1 MYKRV
6 FLLFLLLPLLIL
18 GNPEGEPELIDIEVK
33 NVDGTTEVIFSLTD
47 YASSSDF
54 TMDNKIVIDLLQTK
68 STLDGNLWNVNRGRI
83 ESIALSYISSASLTR
98 IVIERSGDFGYEIS
112 NPSINTIS
120 LKFAGESEK
129 FAPWS
134 AGGKVSTEESKKKS
148 GYAYR
153 EGTQERISMRLENA
167 DLVTTLRSIA
177 QASGMNIIVGDEV
190 RGTITVELDNIEWE
204 EALDLVLKTKGYTY
218 IIENEVIRV
227 GRPETFAKEQENIEA
242 SKPLKREIFVLE
254 FTTPAEIQ
262 NAVKSLLSKRGKIET
277 DERTNSIIVSDIG
290 LRLEEVESLVKALDK
305 KTLQVAITS
314 KIVDIDRTAA
324 RELGLEWHVTNLAST
339 SLSWLPVNASVD
351 HETPQGAITGAF
363 VNVATVPAPSWGT
376 LAATLSAMEQDQRL
390 DITSNP
396 RVTTVNNKE
405 AIIFGGKRFALTT
418 LDINGQ
424 PIQRWYQAGIE
435 LKVTPHINSAGD
447 ITMEISIE
455 MSDVVPG
462 SENQVITETRSETET
477 LVKNG
482 QTLVIG
488 GFFTKTI
495 TETKTGIPLLKDIPL
510 LGLLFGHTVS
520 EERKREVLIFITPH
534 IVETELGSNI

>member
-18 GNPEGEPELIDIEVK
+18 GNPEGEPELIDIAVK
-33 NVDGTTEVIFSLTD
+33 NVDGTTEVIFTLTD

-83 ESIALSYISSASLTR
+83 ENIALSYISSASLTR
-98 IVIERSGDFGYEIS
+98 IVIGRSGDFGYEIS

-120 LKFAGESEK
+120 LKFAGESEN
-129 FAPWS
+129 FTAWS
-134 AGGKVSTEESKKKS
+134 TGEKVSTEEHKEESA
-148 GYAYR
+148 YASR
-153 EGTQERISMRLENA
+153 DDLQEKISMRLEAA

-190 RGTITVELDNIEWE
+190 KGSITVELDNIEWE

-218 IIENEVIRV
+218 IIENDVIRV
-227 GRPETFAKEQENIEA
+227 GKPETFAKEQENIEA
-242 SKPLKREIFVLE
+242 SKPLRREIFVLE
-254 FTTPAEIQ
+254 FTTPKEISKI
-262 NAVKSLLSKRGKIET
+262 VKSLLSKRGTVEE
-277 DERTNSIIVSDIG
+277 DERTNAIIVSDIRI
-290 LRLEEVESLVKALDK
+290 RLKEVESLVKALDQ

-324 RELGLEWHVTNLAST
+324 RELGLEWHVTNLSYT
-339 SLSWLPVNASVD
+339 SGAGNVTAGDAHHL
-351 HETPQGAITGAF
+351 TPQGTVDGAF
-363 VNVATVPAPSWGT
+363 LNVATVQSWGDI
-376 LAATLSAMEQDQRL
+376 AATLSMMEQNQRL

-405 AIIFGGKRFALTT
+405 ATIFGGKRFAITT
-418 LDINGQ
+418 LDVNGQ
-424 PIQRWYQAGIE
+424 PVTRWYQAGIE
-435 LKVTPHINSAGD
+435 LKVTPHINSSGD
-447 ITMEISIE
+447 ITMEITVE

-462 SENQVITETRSETET
+462 SDNSIITETSSETET

-488 GFFTKTI
+488 GFYTKTV
-495 TETKTGIPLLKDIPL
+495 TETRTGIPILKDIPL
-510 LGLLFGHTVS
+510 LGLLFGHSVS

>member
-6 FLLFLLLPLLIL
+6 FLLFLLLPLFIM
-18 GNPEGEPELIDIEVK
+18 GNPEGEPELTNIEVK
-33 NVDGTTEVIFSLTD
+33 NVDGTTEVIFTMTD

-54 TMDNKIVIDLLQTK
+54 TMDNKIVIDLLETK

-83 ESIALSYISSASLTR
+83 ENIALSYISSASLTR
-98 IVIERSGDFGYEIS
+98 IVVQRSGDFGYEIS
-112 NPSINTIS
+112 NPSMNTIS
-120 LKFAGESEK
+120 LKFSGESED

-134 AGGKVSTEESKKKS
+134 AGGKVTTGKEYQKES
-148 GYAYR
+148 GYTYS
-153 EGTQERISMRLENA
+153 EETQERISMRLENA

-177 QASGMNIIVGDEV
+177 QASGMNIIIGDEV
-190 RGTITVELDNIEWE
+190 GGTITVELDNIEWE

-218 IIENEVIRV
+218 IIENNVIRV
-227 GRPETFAKEQENIEA
+227 SKPETFAKEQENIEA
-242 SKPLKREIFVLE
+242 SKPIKRAIFVLE
-254 FTTPAEIQ
+254 FSTPIEIQ
-262 NAVKSLLSKRGKIET
+262 GAVKSLLSKRGKIEQ
-277 DERTNSIIVSDIG
+277 DIRTNSIIVSDIG
-290 LRLEEVESLVKALDK
+290 LRLKEVESLIKALDK

-324 RELGLEWHVTNLAST
+324 RELGLAWHVTNLANT
-339 SLSWLPVNASVD
+339 QFNVTGDIEHVPPIATV
-351 HETPQGAITGAF
+351 TGAF
-363 VNVATVPAPSWGT
+363 VNVATVQNWGDLTAT
-376 LAATLSAMEQDQRL
+376 LAAMEQAQRL

-405 AIIFGGKRFALTT
+405 ATIFGGKRFAITT

-424 PIQRWYQAGIE
+424 PVTRWYQAGIE
-435 LKVTPHINSAGD
+435 LKVTPHINAAGD
-447 ITMEISIE
+447 ITMEISVE

-462 SENQVITETRSETET
+462 SDNSIITETSSETET

-495 TETKTGIPLLKDIPL
+495 TETKTGIPILKDIPL
-510 LGLLFGHTVS
+510 IGLIFGHTVS

>member
-6 FLLFLLLPLLIL
+6 FLLFLLLPLFIM
-18 GNPEGEPELIDIEVK
+18 GNPEGEPELTNIEVK
-33 NVDGTTEVIFSLTD
+33 NVDGTTEVIFTLTD

-54 TMDNKIVIDLLQTK
+54 TMDNKIVIDLLETK
-68 STLDGNLWNVNRGRI
+68 STLDGNLWNINRGRI
-83 ESIALSYISSASLTR
+83 ENIALSYISSASLTR
-98 IVIERSGDFGYEIS
+98 IVVQRSGDFSYEIS
-112 NPSINTIS
+112 NPSMNTIS
-120 LKFAGESEK
+120 LKFSGESEK

-134 AGGKVSTEESKKKS
+134 AVGKATTGKEYKKES
-148 GYAYR
+148 GYTPS

-177 QASGMNIIVGDEV
+177 QASGMNVIIGDEV
-190 RGTITVELDNIEWE
+190 GGTITVELDNIEWE

-218 IIENEVIRV
+218 IIENNVIRV
-227 GRPETFAKEQENIEA
+227 SKPETFAKEQENIEA
-242 SKPLKREIFVLE
+242 SKPIKRAIFVLE
-254 FTTPAEIQ
+254 FSTPNEIQ
-262 NAVKSLLSKRGKIET
+262 GAVKSLLSKRGSLEQDI
-277 DERTNSIIVSDIG
+277 RTNSIIVSDIE
-290 LRLEEVESLVKALDK
+290 LRLKEVESLVKALDK

-324 RELGLEWHVTNLAST
+324 RELGLAWHVTNLANT
-339 SLSWLPVNASVD
+339 QFNVTGDVEHVPPA
-351 HETPQGAITGAF
+351 GAVTGAF
-363 VNVATVPAPSWGT
+363 VNVATVQNWGDLT
-376 LAATLSAMEQDQRL
+376 ARLAAMEQDQRL

-405 AIIFGGKRFALTT
+405 AIIFGGKRFAITT

-424 PIQRWYQAGIE
+424 PVTRWYQAGIE
-435 LKVTPHINSAGD
+435 LKVTPHINAAGD
-447 ITMEISIE
+447 ITMEISVE

-462 SENQVITETRSETET
+462 SDNQIITETSSETET

-495 TETKTGIPLLKDIPL
+495 TETKTGIPILKDIPL
-510 LGLLFGHTVS
+510 IGLLFGHTVS

>member
-190 RGTITVELDNIEWE
+190 RGSITVELDNIEWE

-324 RELGLEWHVTNLAST
+324 RELGLEWQVLGLRNDRFNIDGDV
-339 SLSWLPVNASVD
+339 SLEIPDVVS
-351 HETPQGAITGAF
+351 GAF
-363 VNVATVPAPSWGT
+363 VNVSTVQNWGS
-376 LAATLSAMEQDQRL
+376 LLATLSALEQDQRL

>member
-1 MYKRV
+1 MYKRI
-6 FLLFLLLPLLIL
+6 FLLFLLLPLFIL
-18 GNPEGEPELIDIEVK
+18 ANPEGEPELTNIEVK
-33 NVDGTTEVIFSLTD
+33 NIDGTTEVIFTLTD

-68 STLDGNLWNVNRGRI
+68 SKLDGNLWNINRGRV

-98 IVIERSGDFGYEIS
+98 IVVQRTGDFGYEIS
-112 NPSINTIS
+112 NPSMNTIS
-120 LKFAGESEK
+120 LKFAGESED
-129 FAPWS
+129 FASWS
-134 AGGKVSTEESKKKS
+134 TGGKATTAKEGKEES
-148 GYAYR
+148 GYTYA
-153 EGTQERISMRLENA
+153 EGTQERISMRLEGA

-177 QASGMNIIVGDEV
+177 QASGMNIIIGDEV

-227 GRPETFAKEQENIEA
+227 GRPETFAKEQENIET
-242 SKPLKREIFVLE
+242 SKPIKREIFVLE
-254 FTTPAEIQ
+254 FSTPAEIQ
-262 NAVKSLLSKRGKIET
+262 GAVKTLLSKRGSI
-277 DERTNSIIVSDIG
+277 DQDIRTNAIIVSDIE
-290 LRLEEVESLVKALDK
+290 LRLKEVESLIKALDK

-324 RELGLEWHVTNLAST
+324 RELGLEWQVLGLRNDRFNIDGDV
-339 SLSWLPVNASVD
+339 SLKIPDVVS
-351 HETPQGAITGAF
+351 GAF
-363 VNVATVPAPSWGT
+363 VNVSTVQNWGS
-376 LAATLSAMEQDQRL
+376 LLATLSALEQDQRL

-405 AIIFGGKRFALTT
+405 ATIFGGKRFAITT

-424 PIQRWYQAGIE
+424 PITRWYQAGIE
-435 LKVTPHINSAGD
+435 LKVTPHINAVGD
-447 ITMEISIE
+447 ITMEISVE

-462 SENQVITETRSETET
+462 SDNQVITETSSQTET

-488 GFFTKTI
+488 GFFTKTV
-495 TETKTGIPLLKDIPL
+495 TETKTGIPILKDIPL
-510 LGLLFGHTVS
+510 LGLLFGHTAS

>member
-18 GNPEGEPELIDIEVK
+18 ANPEGEPELIDIEVK
-33 NVDGTTEVIFSLTD
+33 NVDGTTEVVFTLTD
-47 YASSSDF
+47 YANSSDF

-68 STLDGNLWNVNRGRI
+68 SALDGNLWNVNRGRI
-83 ESIALSYISSASLTR
+83 ETIALSYISSASLTR
-98 IVIERSGDFGYEIS
+98 VVIQRSGDFGYEIS
-112 NPSINTIS
+112 NPSMNTIS
-120 LKFAGESEK
+120 LKFAGESEA

-134 AGGKVSTEESKKKS
+134 TGGKVSTGEEYKEESAT
-148 GYAYR
+148 YA
-153 EGTQERISMRLENA
+153 EGTQERISMRLEGA

-177 QASGMNIIVGDEV
+177 QASGMNVIVGDEV
-190 RGTITVELDNIEWE
+190 RGSITVELDDIEWE

-218 IIENEVIRV
+218 IIENNVIRV
-227 GRPETFAKEQENIEA
+227 GTPASFAKEQEEIEL
-242 SKPLKREIFVLE
+242 SKPIRREIFVLE
-254 FTTPAEIQ
+254 FTTPKEIGGP
-262 NAVKSLLSKRGKIET
+262 VKSLLSKRGTVES
-277 DERTNSIIVSDIG
+277 DVRTNSIIVSDIK
-290 LRLEEVESLVKALDK
+290 LRLEEVKSLVEALDK

-324 RELGLEWHVTNLAST
+324 RELGLSWSVMGLSYTDLNVTGDVSN
-339 SLSWLPVNASVD
+339 V
-351 HETPQGAITGAF
+351 TPPGPATGAF
-363 VNVATVPAPSWGT
+363 VNIATVQSWGDLT
-376 LAATLSAMEQDQRL
+376 ARLMAMEQDQRL

-405 AIIFGGKRFALTT
+405 ATIFGGKRFAITT

-424 PIQRWYQAGIE
+424 PITRWYQAGIE
-435 LKVTPHINSAGD
+435 LSVTPHINSAGD
-447 ITMEISIE
+447 ITMEIGVE

-462 SENQVITETRSETET
+462 SDNTVITETRSETET

-488 GFFTKTI
+488 GFYTKTI
-495 TETKTGIPLLKDIPL
+495 TEQKTGIPILKDIPL
-510 LGLLFGHTVS
+510 LGLLFGHTTS

-534 IVETELGSNI
+534 VVETELGSNI

>member
-33 NVDGTTEVIFSLTD
+33 NVDGTTEVIFTLTD

-54 TMDNKIVIDLLQTK
+54 TMDSKIVIDLLQTK

-98 IVIERSGDFGYEIS
+98 IVIGCSGDFGYEIS
-112 NPSINTIS
+112 NPSMNTIS
-120 LKFAGESEK
+120 LKFAGESK
-129 FAPWS
+129 NFAAWS
-134 AGGKVSTEESKKKS
+134 VGEKVSTEQEEE
-148 GYAYR
+148 
-153 EGTQERISMRLENA
+153 EGDTYSEDTQERISMRLEGA
-167 DLVTTLRSIA
+167 DLATTLRSIA
-177 QASGMNIIVGDEV
+177 QASGMNIIIGDEV
-190 RGTITVELDNIEWE
+190 KGAITVELDNIEWE
-204 EALDLVLKTKGYTY
+204 KALDLVLKTKGYTY
-218 IIENEVIRV
+218 IIENDVIRV
-227 GRPETFAKEQENIEA
+227 GKAETFAKEQENIET
-242 SKPLKREIFVLE
+242 SKPIKRQIFVLE
-254 FTTPAEIQ
+254 FSTPKEIQ
-262 NAVKSLLSKRGKIET
+262 NAVKALLSKRGKLET
-277 DERTNSIIVSDIG
+277 DLRTNSIIVSDIK

-324 RELGLEWHVTNLAST
+324 RELGIEWDIMNLAYTGLNVTGDIS
-339 SLSWLPVNASVD
+339 
-351 HETPQGAITGAF
+351 HEIPPEPTDGAF
-363 VNVATVPAPSWGT
+363 VNVATIQSWGD
-376 LAATLSAMEQDQRL
+376 LSARLIAMEQDQRL

-405 AIIFGGKRFALTT
+405 AMIFGGKRFAITT

-424 PIQRWYQAGIE
+424 PITRWYQAGIE
-435 LKVTPHINSAGD
+435 LKVTPHINAVGD
-447 ITMEISIE
+447 ITMDISIE

-462 SENQVITETRSETET
+462 SNNQIITETRSETET

-495 TETKTGIPLLKDIPL
+495 TERRTGIPLLKDIYPSL
-510 LGLLFGHTVS
+510 HLRRPYNS
-520 EERKREVLIFITPH
+520 SIFN
-534 IVETELGSNI
+534 L

>member
-6 FLLFLLLPLLIL
+6 FLLFLLLPLFIL
-18 GNPEGEPELIDIEVK
+18 GNPEGEPELTDIEVK
-33 NVDGTTEVIFSLTD
+33 NVDGTTEVIFTLTD

-98 IVIERSGDFGYEIS
+98 IVVQRSGDFGYEIS
-112 NPSINTIS
+112 NPSMNTIS
-120 LKFAGESEK
+120 LKFAGESEN

-134 AGGKVSTEESKKKS
+134 AGGKASTGQEYKEEG

-153 EGTQERISMRLENA
+153 EGTQERISMRLEGA

-177 QASGMNIIVGDEV
+177 QASGMNIIIGDEV

-218 IIENEVIRV
+218 IIENNVIRV
-227 GRPETFAKEQENIEA
+227 GKPETFAKEQENIEA
-242 SKPLKREIFVLE
+242 SKPIKREIFILE
-254 FTTPAEIQ
+254 FSTPAEIQ
-262 NAVKSLLSKRGKIET
+262 GAVKSLLSKRGTVEL
-277 DERTNSIIVSDIG
+277 DVRTNSIIVSDIE

-324 RELGLEWHVTNLAST
+324 RELGLRWEVTNLANT
-339 SLSWLPVNASVD
+339 RFNVTGNVKHVPP
-351 HETPQGAITGAF
+351 EGAVTGAF
-363 VNVATVPAPSWGT
+363 VNVTTIQSWGD
-376 LAATLSAMEQDQRL
+376 LYARLMAMEQNQKL

-405 AIIFGGKRFALTT
+405 ATIFGGKRFAITT

-424 PIQRWYQAGIE
+424 PITRWYQAGIE
-435 LKVTPHINSAGD
+435 LKVTPHINAAGD
-447 ITMEISIE
+447 ITMEIAVE

-462 SENQVITETRSETET
+462 SDNSIITETSSETET

-495 TETKTGIPLLKDIPL
+495 TETRTGVPILKDIPL
-510 LGLLFGHTVS
+510 LGLLFGHTTG

>member
-18 GNPEGEPELIDIEVK
+18 GNPEGEPELIDIAVK
-33 NVDGTTEVIFSLTD
+33 NVDGTTEVIFTLTD

-98 IVIERSGDFGYEIS
+98 IVIGRSGDFGYEIS

-120 LKFAGESEK
+120 LKFAGESEN
-129 FAPWS
+129 FTAWS
-134 AGGKVSTEESKKKS
+134 TGEKVSTEEHKEESA
-148 GYAYR
+148 YASR
-153 EGTQERISMRLENA
+153 DDLQEKISMRLEAA

-190 RGTITVELDNIEWE
+190 KGSITVELDNIEWE

-218 IIENEVIRV
+218 IIENDVIRV
-227 GRPETFAKEQENIEA
+227 GKPETFAKEQENIEA
-242 SKPLKREIFVLE
+242 SKPLRREIFVLE
-254 FTTPAEIQ
+254 FTTPKEISKI
-262 NAVKSLLSKRGKIET
+262 VKSLLSKRGTVEE
-277 DERTNSIIVSDIG
+277 DERTNAIIVSDIRI
-290 LRLEEVESLVKALDK
+290 RLKEVESLVKALDQ

-324 RELGLEWHVTNLAST
+324 RELGLEWHVTNLSYT
-339 SLSWLPVNASVD
+339 SGAGNVTAGDAHHL
-351 HETPQGAITGAF
+351 TPQGTVDGAF
-363 VNVATVPAPSWGT
+363 LNVATVQSWGDI
-376 LAATLSAMEQDQRL
+376 AATLSMMEQNQRL

-405 AIIFGGKRFALTT
+405 ATIFGGKRFAITT
-418 LDINGQ
+418 LDVNGQ
-424 PIQRWYQAGIE
+424 PVTRWYQAGIE
-435 LKVTPHINSAGD
+435 LKVTPHINSSGD
-447 ITMEISIE
+447 ITMEITVE

-462 SENQVITETRSETET
+462 SDNSIITETSSETET

-488 GFFTKTI
+488 GFYTKTV
-495 TETKTGIPLLKDIPL
+495 TETRTGIPILKDIPL
-510 LGLLFGHTVS
+510 LGLLFGHSVS

>member
-6 FLLFLLLPLLIL
+6 FLLFLLLPLFIL
-18 GNPEGEPELIDIEVK
+18 GNPEGEPELRNITVK
-33 NVDGTTEVIFSLTD
+33 NVNGTTEVIFDLTN

-54 TMDNKIVIDLLQTK
+54 TMDNKIVVDLLQTT
-68 STLDGNLWNVNRGRI
+68 SSLEGNLWNVNRGRI

-98 IVIERSGDFGYEIS
+98 IVIQLSGDVGYEIS
-112 NPSINTIS
+112 NPNMNTIS
-120 LKFAGESEK
+120 LKLAGESED
-129 FAPWS
+129 FTAWS
-134 AGGKVSTEESKKKS
+134 AGGKVRIEKEYKEERPYS
-148 GYAYR
+148 YA

-190 RGTITVELDNIEWE
+190 RGAITVELDDIEWE

-218 IIENEVIRV
+218 IIENNVIRV
-227 GRPETFAKEQENIEA
+227 GKPETFAKEQENIEA
-242 SKPLKREIFVLE
+242 SKPIKREVFVLE
-254 FTTPAEIQ
+254 FTTPKEIQ
-262 NAVKSLLSKRGKIET
+262 QTIKSLLSKRGVVET
-277 DERTNSIIVSDIG
+277 DERTNSVIVSDIE
-290 LRLEEVESLVKALDK
+290 LRLEEVESLVRALDK

-314 KIVDIDRTAA
+314 KIVDIDRTAS
-324 RELGLEWHVTNLAST
+324 RELGIEWSVTNLAST
-339 SLSWLPVNASVD
+339 RLDLAGDVTQTNPPD
-351 HETPQGAITGAF
+351 PTTGVF
-363 VNVATVPAPSWGT
+363 VNIATVPAPSWGDIQAR
-376 LAATLSAMEQDQRL
+376 LIAMEKDQRL

-405 AIIFGGKRFALTT
+405 ATIFGGKRFALTT

-447 ITMEISIE
+447 ITMEISVE

-462 SENQVITETRSETET
+462 SDNQQITETSAETET

-488 GFFTKTI
+488 GFFTKTV
-495 TETKTGIPLLKDIPL
+495 TETKTGIPILKDIPL
-510 LGLLFGHTVS
+510 LGLLFGHTAS

>member
-6 FLLFLLLPLLIL
+6 FLLFLLLPLFIM
-18 GNPEGEPELIDIEVK
+18 GNPEGEPELTNIEVK
-33 NVDGTTEVIFSLTD
+33 NVDGSTEVIFTLTD

-54 TMDNKIVIDLLQTK
+54 TMENKIVIDLLETK
-68 STLDGNLWNVNRGRI
+68 STLDGNLWNINRGRI
-83 ESIALSYISSASLTR
+83 ENIALSYISSASLTR
-98 IVIERSGDFGYEIS
+98 IVVQRSGDFGYEIS
-112 NPSINTIS
+112 NPSMNTIS

-134 AGGKVSTEESKKKS
+134 AGGKVTTGKEYKEEI
-148 GYAYR
+148 GYTYS

-177 QASGMNIIVGDEV
+177 QASGMNIIIGDEV
-190 RGTITVELDNIEWE
+190 GGTITVELDNIEWE

-218 IIENEVIRV
+218 IIENNVIRV
-227 GRPETFAKEQENIEA
+227 SKPETFAKEQENIEA
-242 SKPLKREIFVLE
+242 SKPIKRAIFVLE
-254 FTTPAEIQ
+254 FSTPTEIQ
-262 NAVKSLLSKRGKIET
+262 GAVKSLLSKRGSIEQ
-277 DERTNSIIVSDIG
+277 DVRTNSIIVSDIE
-290 LRLEEVESLVKALDK
+290 LRLKEVESLIKALDK

-324 RELGLEWHVTNLAST
+324 RELGLAWQVTNLANTRFNVSGDVEHV
-339 SLSWLPVNASVD
+339 PPA
-351 HETPQGAITGAF
+351 GAVTGAF
-363 VNVATVPAPSWGT
+363 VNVATVQDWGALT
-376 LAATLSAMEQDQRL
+376 AQIAAMEQDQRL

-405 AIIFGGKRFALTT
+405 AIIFGGKRFAITT

-424 PIQRWYQAGIE
+424 PVTRWYQAGIE
-435 LKVTPHINSAGD
+435 LKVTPHINAAGD
-447 ITMEISIE
+447 ITMEISVE

-462 SENQVITETRSETET
+462 SDNQIITETSSETET

-495 TETKTGIPLLKDIPL
+495 TETKSGIPILKNIPL
-510 LGLLFGHTVS
+510 IGLLFGHTVS

>member
-6 FLLFLLLPLLIL
+6 FLLFLLLPLFIL
-18 GNPEGEPELIDIEVK
+18 GNPEEEPELIDIEVK
-33 NVDGTTEVIFSLTD
+33 NVDGTTEVLFTLTD

-68 STLDGNLWNVNRGRI
+68 STLEGNSWNVNRGRI
-83 ESIALSYISSASLTR
+83 ENIALSYISSASLTR
-98 IVIERSGDFGYEIS
+98 IVVQRTGDFGYEIS
-112 NPSINTIS
+112 NPSMNTIS
-120 LKFAGESEK
+120 LKFAGESED

-134 AGGKVSTEESKKKS
+134 AGGKVTTGKEYKEES
-148 GYAYR
+148 GFTYR
-153 EGTQERISMRLENA
+153 EGAQERISMRLENA

-177 QASGMNIIVGDEV
+177 QASGMNIIIGDEV

-218 IIENEVIRV
+218 IIENDVIRV
-227 GRPETFAKEQENIEA
+227 SRPETFAKEQENIEA
-242 SKPLKREIFVLE
+242 SKPIKREIFVLE
-254 FTTPAEIQ
+254 FTTPTEIQ
-262 NAVKSLLSKRGKIET
+262 GAVKSLLSKRGSIEQ
-277 DERTNSIIVSDIG
+277 DVRTNSIIVSDIE
-290 LRLEEVESLVKALDK
+290 LRLEEVESLIKALDL
-305 KTLQVAITS
+305 KTPQVAITS

-324 RELGLEWHVTNLAST
+324 RELGLSWNVMNLAYT
-339 SLSWLPVNASVD
+339 DMNVTGDVENA
-351 HETPQGAITGAF
+351 TPQGAITGAF
-363 VNVATVPAPSWGT
+363 VNVATVQNWGSLT
-376 LAATLSAMEQDQRL
+376 ARLAAMEQDQRL

-405 AIIFGGKRFALTT
+405 ATIFGGKRFAITT

-424 PIQRWYQAGIE
+424 PITRWYQAGIE
-435 LKVTPHINSAGD
+435 LKVTPHINAVGD
-447 ITMEISIE
+447 ITMEISVE

-462 SENQVITETRSETET
+462 SDNSIITETSSETET

-488 GFFTKTI
+488 GFFTKTV
-495 TETKTGIPLLKDIPL
+495 TETKTGIPILKDIPL